1 MEWSLFTLVKLAA
14 AVVLGVPLIAYLMQD
29 KLIFL
34 PRPLSDEAHR
44 AIAARHPDA
53 SDVFLQSADGT
64 RVHAWHVKMKN
75 AHNAPLALY
84 FGGNAEEVSW
94 MLDELPRRKLVTEWL
109 LIDYRGYGAS
119 SGAPSEHA
127 LNDDALL
134 WYDYAAKLG
143 SEQIFA
149 FGRSLGSGVAVH
161 LAAERA
167 LAGVILA
174 APFDSMVAVGKRHY
188 PFLPVGLLLKHRFD
202 SAALAPQIRAPL
214 LCIVATHDDVIP
226 PSHAKRLFD
235 AWAGPKRWIALP
247 GGHNEVNDQADY
259 WPSVQAF
266 LSAR

>member
-1 MEWSLFTLVKLAA
+1 MDWSLLSLVKLGAA
-14 AVVLGVPLIAYLMQD
+14 LVLGVPLAAYLMQD

-34 PRPLSDEAHR
+34 PRPLSDAEHR
-44 AIAARHPDA
+44 AIAARHADVG
-53 SDVFLQSADGT
+53 DVFLQSADGT
-64 RVHAWHVKMKN
+64 RVHAWHVKMKS

-94 MLDELPRRKLVTEWL
+94 MLDELPRRELVTEWL
-109 LIDYRGYGAS
+109 FIDYRGYGAS
-119 SGAPSEHA
+119 GGAPSERA

-143 SEQIFA
+143 SKQIFA

-167 LAGVILA
+167 LAGVILV
-174 APFDSMVAVGKRHY
+174 APFDSLAAVGQRHY
-188 PFLPVGLLLKHRFD
+188 PFLPVRLLLKHRFD

-214 LCIVATHDDVIP
+214 LCIVATHDEVIP
-226 PSHAKRLFD
+226 PAHAKRLYD
-235 AWAGPKRWIALP
+235 AWAGPKRWIALA
-247 GGHNEVNDQADY
+247 GAHNETTDQADY